1 MPVLEQLVAVGMLA
15 ILSKNLRVGQQ
26 IIFQWRVERLKEGRA
41 TLCFQREAGDAHGS
55 DSTSKDEDAEELSYE
70 LKINEKSWMI
80 AGRKKG
86 SILLSQQLGARTVIS
101 MACVPLVTGHV
112 HPPALHL
119 ANVSRPN
126 ISHSPAGP
134 HLVCIL
140 PPDPC
145 SALCVKKGI

>member
-1 MPVLEQLVAVGMLA
+1 MAA
-15 ILSKNLRVGQQ
+15 
-26 IIFQWRVERLKEGRA
+26 RLNMFIG
-41 TLCFQREAGDAHGS
+41 TWLQH
-55 DSTSKDEDAEELSYE
+55 AEELSYE